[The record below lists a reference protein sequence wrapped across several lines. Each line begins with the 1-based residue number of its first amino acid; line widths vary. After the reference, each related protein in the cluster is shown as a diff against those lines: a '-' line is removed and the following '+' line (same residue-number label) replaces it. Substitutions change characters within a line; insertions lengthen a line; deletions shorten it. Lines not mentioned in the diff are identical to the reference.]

1 MRAFTILVLTAIKL
15 FDSHAVPAFASVAI
29 PKSLQQTFDVTEA
42 SIERNLRSDRT
53 TDEEIEQ
60 EERGP
65 LSTFFSLFFS
75 SKNRAPINEDIQVVS
90 RLDSKQAKQTIK
102 QAFKAKDWE
111 QVTNEWLNHKEYKEI
126 NPDMVWRALGLKS
139 YKKRGLY
146 RNSGSP
152 SSELLFWHGYSIRY
166 SAKYPEWTSNI
177 LWKQR
182 TGEGNWRKAHLD
194 DNGRPIIR
202 ADVAIA
208 ANTQVGRVQR
218 IQDSI
223 TVVQKLLSCC
233 LLWLISNTSSLALKR
248 IKLNRDRAGY
258 FLTTVTRPRIKLPP
272 VNTQDDDNKPKPPLV
287 VENLKFTANYGDKVV
302 LVGRNSADKTTLMRL
317 LSKSLTPNHGQFV
330 KNDVV
335 CTATNANEGKIRSHL
350 SSLALLATL
359 LFRFRFTHFQGGQ
372 LVRVGLAWSTLPNP
386 PHVLLLDEP
395 TNHLDMV
402 TIEMLRKALRK
413 YQGAVVIIS
422 HDLHFLDILT
432 NRSKQEE
439 ADDGITRC
447 GCVRIVEVIKK
458 KGLVSLLPLE
468 GVEAYREKEERR
480 NASLGRM

>member
-75 SKNRAPINEDIQVVS
+75 SRNRAPINEDIQVVS

-317 LSKSLTPNHGQFV
+317 LSK
-330 KNDVV
+330 
-335 CTATNANEGKIRSHL
+335 R
-350 SSLALLATL
+350 
-359 LFRFRFTHFQGGQ
+359 GQ

>member
-42 SIERNLRSDRT
+42 I
-53 TDEEIEQ
+53 
-60 EERGP
+60 
-65 LSTFFSLFFS
+65 
-75 SKNRAPINEDIQVVS
+75 
-90 RLDSKQAKQTIK
+90 
-102 QAFKAKDWE
+102 
-111 QVTNEWLNHKEYKEI
+111 
-126 NPDMVWRALGLKS
+126 
-139 YKKRGLY
+139 
-146 RNSGSP
+146 
-152 SSELLFWHGYSIRY
+152 
-166 SAKYPEWTSNI
+166 
-177 LWKQR
+177 
-182 TGEGNWRKAHLD
+182 
-194 DNGRPIIR
+194 
-202 ADVAIA
+202 
-208 ANTQVGRVQR
+208 
-218 IQDSI
+218 
-223 TVVQKLLSCC
+223 VQKLLSCC

-258 FLTTVTRPRIKLPP
+258 FLTTVTRPRIKL
-272 VNTQDDDNKPKPPLV
+272 
-287 VENLKFTANYGDKVV
+287 
-302 LVGRNSADKTTLMRL
+302 R
-317 LSKSLTPNHGQFV
+317 
-330 KNDVV
+330 
-335 CTATNANEGKIRSHL
+335 
-350 SSLALLATL
+350 
-359 LFRFRFTHFQGGQ
+359 GQ

>member
-317 LSKSLTPNHGQFV
+317 LSKSLTPNHGQFGITG
-330 KNDVV
+330 N
-335 CTATNANEGKIRSHL
+335 TAVSVPLHAL
-350 SSLALLATL
+350 S
-359 LFRFRFTHFQGGQ
+359 GGQ